1 VSDNK
6 FSKGEAIRF
15 GWDRMKDN
23 LGFFIVYL
31 IILFSV
37 EFFFSAFAGLFEDS
51 LPFLSFI
58 FNVGYWIVIIIS
70 SLFVVKIGLRL
81 YDNQKIGSYD
91 FLSFTSSLFIKF
103 LLGYILYWFFVLIGP
118 YLWKVLYE
126 YSVLKYQTDTYYI
139 FMLIGFLVL
148 IIVST
153 YLAIKY
159 QFAFYLIVDKNMD
172 VFEAFKESGRLT
184 DGYKWILLLF
194 LIVLLIMGL
203 IGAMVFLVGL
213 FVTIPIAMIALAHV
227 YKQLSALTSNVV
239 TASTAV
245 PPDMPASDNPF
256 QPPAPIS

>member
-81 YDNQKIGSYD
+81 YDQNKIGSYS
-91 FLSFTSSLFIKF
+91 FLSFSSSLFFKY
-103 LLGYILYWFFVLIGP
+103 LLGYLLLWLVIIIGLILLIVPG
-118 YLWKVLYE
+118 
-126 YSVLKYQTDTYYI
+126 
-139 FMLIGFLVL
+139 M
-148 IIVST
+148 

-159 QFAFYLIVDKNMD
+159 QFVPYLIVDKNMD
-172 VFEAFKESGRLT
+172 VIEAFKKSGKMT
-184 DGYKWILLLF
+184 DGSKWNLFLLTILLVIIILLGF
-194 LIVLLIMGL
+194 LAFIVGI
-203 IGAMVFLVGL
+203 
-213 FVTIPIAMIALAHV
+213 FVALPIAMVAVAYVYRKLSSNEVVHSDIAR
-227 YKQLSALTSNVV
+227 
-239 TASTAV
+239 
-245 PPDMPASDNPF
+245 SDNPF